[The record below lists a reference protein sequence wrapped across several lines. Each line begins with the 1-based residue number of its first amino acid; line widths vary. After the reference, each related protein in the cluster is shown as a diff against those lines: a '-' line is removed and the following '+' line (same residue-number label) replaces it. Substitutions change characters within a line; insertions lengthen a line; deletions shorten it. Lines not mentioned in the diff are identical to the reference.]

1 MKSPASL
8 VSPTISRVS
17 RPQRL
22 SGNKEVMASK
32 IHFYFDFISPYA
44 YFAWRQL
51 PTLAKKYNREIEAH
65 PVVFGK
71 LLDRWGQLGPAEIP
85 PKRNWLNEYCLRY
98 AVLNGF
104 KYIPPKKHPFNPL
117 AALRMS
123 LKEVSGDDQLRVI
136 DSIFEGGWSHGAD
149 LGDLSTLISLLT
161 EQSIDGE
168 SLSHKILELDIKEL
182 LFNETSYAIEK
193 GVFGVPTIIIDDN
206 LFWGNDQMD
215 HIELLLD
222 GKDPLDRERL
232 NDQERPRAIDRKAFK
247 KAR

>member
-1 MKSPASL
+1 
-8 VSPTISRVS
+8 
-17 RPQRL
+17 
-22 SGNKEVMASK
+22 MASK

-44 YFAWRQL
+44 YFAWRKL
-51 PTLAKKYNREIEAH
+51 PALAKKYNHEIEAH

-71 LLDRWGQLGPAEIP
+71 LLDKWGQLGPAEIP
-85 PKRNWLNEYCLRY
+85 PKRNWLNEYCFRY
-98 AVLNGF
+98 AALNGF
-104 KYIPPKKHPFNPL
+104 KYNPPKKHPFNPL

-136 DSIFEGGWSHGAD
+136 DSIFEEGWSHGAD
-149 LGDLSTLISLLT
+149 LGDLSTLTSLLT
-161 EQSIDGE
+161 RQSIDGE
-168 SLSHKILELDIKEL
+168 TLSKKVSESEIKEL
-182 LFNETSYAIEK
+182 LIDETTYAIEK

-247 KAR
+247 KQDKE

>member
-1 MKSPASL
+1 
-8 VSPTISRVS
+8 
-17 RPQRL
+17 
-22 SGNKEVMASK
+22 MASK

-44 YFAWRQL
+44 YFAWRKL
-51 PTLAKKYNREIEAH
+51 PALAKKYNREIEAH

-71 LLDRWGQLGPAEIP
+71 LLDKWGQLGPAEIP

-98 AVLNGF
+98 AALNGF
-104 KYIPPKKHPFNPL
+104 KYNPPKKHPFNPL

-136 DSIFEGGWSHGAD
+136 DSIFEEGWSHGAD
-149 LGDLSTLISLLT
+149 LGDLSTLTSLLT
-161 EQSIDGE
+161 RQSIDGE
-168 SLSHKILELDIKEL
+168 TLSKKVSESEIKEL
-182 LFNETSYAIEK
+182 LIDETTYAIEK

-247 KAR
+247 KQDKE

>member
-1 MKSPASL
+1 
-8 VSPTISRVS
+8 
-17 RPQRL
+17 
-22 SGNKEVMASK
+22 MASK

-44 YFAWRQL
+44 YFAWRKL

-71 LLDRWGQLGPAEIP
+71 LLDKWGQLGPAEIP

-98 AVLNGF
+98 AALNGF
-104 KYIPPKKHPFNPL
+104 KYNPPKKHPFNPL

-136 DSIFEGGWSHGAD
+136 DSIFEEGWSHGAD
-149 LGDLSTLISLLT
+149 LGDLSTLTSLLT
-161 EQSIDGE
+161 RQSIDGE
-168 SLSHKILELDIKEL
+168 TLSKKVSESEIKEL
-182 LFNETSYAIEK
+182 LIDETTYAIEK

-247 KAR
+247 KQDKE

>member
-1 MKSPASL
+1 
-8 VSPTISRVS
+8 
-17 RPQRL
+17 
-22 SGNKEVMASK
+22 MASK

-44 YFAWRQL
+44 YFAWRKL
-51 PTLAKKYNREIEAH
+51 PALAKKYNREIEAH

-71 LLDRWGQLGPAEIP
+71 LLDKWGQLGPAEIP
-85 PKRNWLNEYCLRY
+85 PKRNWLNEYCFRY
-98 AVLNGF
+98 AALNGF
-104 KYIPPKKHPFNPL
+104 KYNPPKKHPFNPL

-136 DSIFEGGWSHGAD
+136 DSIFEEGWSHGAD
-149 LGDLSTLISLLT
+149 LGDLSTLTSLLT
-161 EQSIDGE
+161 RQSIDGE
-168 SLSHKILELDIKEL
+168 TLSKKVSESEIKEL
-182 LFNETSYAIEK
+182 LIDETTYAIEK

-232 NDQERPRAIDRKAFK
+232 NDQERLRAIDRKAFK
-247 KAR
+247 KQDKE

>member
-1 MKSPASL
+1 
-8 VSPTISRVS
+8 
-17 RPQRL
+17 
-22 SGNKEVMASK
+22 MASK

-44 YFAWRQL
+44 YFAWRKL

-71 LLDRWGQLGPAEIP
+71 LLDKWGQLGPAEIP

-98 AVLNGF
+98 AALNGF
-104 KYIPPKKHPFNPL
+104 KYNPPSKHPFNPL

-123 LKEVSGDDQLRVI
+123 LKKVSGDDQLRVI
-136 DSIFEGGWSHGAD
+136 DSIFKGGWSHGAD

-161 EQSIDGE
+161 KESIDGE
-168 SLSHKILELDIKEL
+168 SLSHKILDLDIKEL
-182 LFNETSYAIEK
+182 LINETSYAIEK

-247 KAR
+247 NNIKNDM

>member
-1 MKSPASL
+1 
-8 VSPTISRVS
+8 
-17 RPQRL
+17 
-22 SGNKEVMASK
+22 MASK

-44 YFAWRQL
+44 YFAWRKL

-71 LLDRWGQLGPAEIP
+71 LLDKWGQLGPAEIP
-85 PKRNWLNEYCLRY
+85 PKRNWLNEYCFRY
-98 AVLNGF
+98 AALNGF
-104 KYIPPKKHPFNPL
+104 KYNPPKKHPFNPL

-136 DSIFEGGWSHGAD
+136 DSIFEEGWSHGAD
-149 LGDLSTLISLLT
+149 LGDLSTLTSLLT
-161 EQSIDGE
+161 RQSIDGE
-168 SLSHKILELDIKEL
+168 TLSKKVSESEIKEL
-182 LFNETSYAIEK
+182 LIDETTYAIEK

-222 GKDPLDRERL
+222 GRDPLDRERL

-247 KAR
+247 K

>member
-1 MKSPASL
+1 MIFL
-8 VSPTISRVS
+8 VNH
-17 RPQRL
+17 QQLL
-22 SGNKEVMASK
+22 SGSKKVVASK

-44 YFAWRQL
+44 YFAWRKL
-51 PTLAKKYNREIEAH
+51 PALAKKFNREIEAH

-71 LLDRWGQLGPAEIP
+71 LLDKWGQLGPAEIP

-98 AVLNGF
+98 AALNGF
-104 KYIPPKKHPFNPL
+104 KYNPPKKHPFNPL

-136 DSIFEGGWSHGAD
+136 DSIFEEGWSHGAD
-149 LGDLSTLISLLT
+149 LGDLSTLTSLLT
-161 EQSIDGE
+161 RQSIDGE
-168 SLSHKILELDIKEL
+168 TLSKKVSESEIKEL
-182 LFNETSYAIEK
+182 LIDETTYAIEK

-247 KAR
+247 KQDKE

>member
-1 MKSPASL
+1 
-8 VSPTISRVS
+8 
-17 RPQRL
+17 
-22 SGNKEVMASK
+22 MASK

-44 YFAWRQL
+44 YFAWRKL
-51 PTLAKKYNREIEAH
+51 PALAKKYNREIEAH

-71 LLDRWGQLGPAEIP
+71 LLDKWGQLGPAEIP
-85 PKRNWLNEYCLRY
+85 PKRNWLNEYCFRY
-98 AVLNGF
+98 AALNGF
-104 KYIPPKKHPFNPL
+104 KYNPPKKHPFNPL

-136 DSIFEGGWSHGAD
+136 DSIFKGGWSHGAD

-161 EQSIDGE
+161 KESIDGK
-168 SLSHKILELDIKEL
+168 SLSEKILDLNIKEL
-182 LFNETSYAIEK
+182 LINETSFAIEK

-215 HIELLLD
+215 HIELLLE
-222 GKDPLDRERL
+222 GRDPLDREKL

-247 KAR
+247 RRDKE

>member
-1 MKSPASL
+1 
-8 VSPTISRVS
+8 
-17 RPQRL
+17 
-22 SGNKEVMASK
+22 MASK

-44 YFAWRQL
+44 YFAWRKL
-51 PTLAKKYNREIEAH
+51 PALAKKYNREIEAH

-71 LLDRWGQLGPAEIP
+71 LLDKWGQLGPAEIP

-98 AVLNGF
+98 AALNGF
-104 KYIPPKKHPFNPL
+104 KYNPPKKHPFNPL

-136 DSIFEGGWSHGAD
+136 DSIFEEGWSHGAD
-149 LGDLSTLISLLT
+149 LGDLSTLTSLLT
-161 EQSIDGE
+161 RQSIDGE
-168 SLSHKILELDIKEL
+168 TLSKKVSESEIKEL
-182 LFNETSYAIEK
+182 LIDETTYAIEK

-222 GKDPLDRERL
+222 GRDPLDRERL

-247 KAR
+247 KQDKE

>member
-1 MKSPASL
+1 
-8 VSPTISRVS
+8 
-17 RPQRL
+17 
-22 SGNKEVMASK
+22 MASK

-44 YFAWRQL
+44 YFAWRKL
-51 PTLAKKYNREIEAH
+51 PALAKKYNREIEAH

-71 LLDRWGQLGPAEIP
+71 LLDKWGQLGPAEIP
-85 PKRNWLNEYCLRY
+85 PKRNWLNEYCFRY
-98 AVLNGF
+98 AALNGF
-104 KYIPPKKHPFNPL
+104 KYNPPKKHPFNPL

-136 DSIFEGGWSHGAD
+136 DSIFEEGWSHGAD
-149 LGDLSTLISLLT
+149 LGDLSTLTSLLT
-161 EQSIDGE
+161 RQSIDGE
-168 SLSHKILELDIKEL
+168 TLSKKVSESEIKEL
-182 LFNETSYAIEK
+182 LIDETAYAIEK

-247 KAR
+247 KQDKE